1 MFCPQCGKLSFPRPS
16 GDITCTNHKCG
27 YSGPANVKMKVE
39 GKEIDIFKTTSS
51 RKEKK
56 EYERTDTSG
65 GNNAEWEWDT
75 DPRITPKRP
84 TCDHCGSSNLKVSGS
99 DGMLECL
106 DCKKFS

>member
-1 MFCPQCGKLSFPRPS
+1 M
-16 GDITCTNHKCG
+16 
-27 YSGPANVKMKVE
+27 KMKVE

-56 EYERTDTSG
+56 YERIDTSG
-65 GNNAEWEWDT
+65 GNKAEWQWDT
-75 DPRITPKRP
+75 DPWITPKRP